1 MLKPFSN
8 ASASLPDVVTLE
20 QDLLTIP
27 GIRGA
32 RIILS
37 EDGIGEIHVA
47 VSPRRAPKRVVRDI
61 ETFLIVRYA
70 YRIDYRRISLVQ
82 AADTTASERIM
93 LGRVEQIQQ
102 MEATFVEV
110 ELINGT
116 QKYKA
121 HHAVEQDVAYAAA
134 KATVAA
140 LNALFTPHA
149 PFEMIDV
156 RLVDFG
162 VRQVIT
168 VYMTNQEAELEHLL
182 GSAFIRNGVAEAAAR
197 SVLAAT
203 NRRLAGWL
211 SFQHHASV
219 VQLSRACYAEKLG

>member
-1 MLKPFSN
+1 VLKPFSN
-8 ASASLPDVVTLE
+8 GSASLPDAVTLE

-27 GIRGA
+27 GVRGA

-37 EDGIGEIHVA
+37 DDGIGEVHVA
-47 VSPRRAPKRVVRDI
+47 VSARRSPKRVVRDI
-61 ETFLIVRYA
+61 ESFLIVRYA

-82 AADTTASERIM
+82 AADHKASERIV

-102 MEATFVEV
+102 MNATFIEV

-121 HHAVEQDVAYAAA
+121 HYPLEHDVAYAAC

-149 PFEMIDV
+149 PFDLMGVQSIE
-156 RLVDFG
+156 FG
-162 VRQVIT
+162 TRQAIT
-168 VYMTNQEAELEHLL
+168 VYVTSQEADLEHLL
-182 GSAFIRNGVAEAAAR
+182 GTAFVRSDVADAAAR
-197 SVLAAT
+197 SVLSAT

-211 SFQHHASV
+211 SFQRHASV
-219 VQLSRACYAEKLG
+219 AELTTA